1 MVYKP
6 ADTEQANDE
15 TVSATDDTVN
25 KAQPITRDIVNP
37 FAQPE
42 QSTANS
48 TAAVQRAP
56 IASNIPSAI
65 PHQAANAARVTE
77 AAANAVVGAATAM
90 SAAATSEAVS
100 NAAAA
105 GLAAAN
111 ISAQQSTAKAQTERQ
126 PQPVTQQAKPVQ
138 QPTQRPL
145 VPHQQLKSATP
156 VKGLHMIVEAKTAAE
171 GLGIAV
177 DELKNIHEEKNID
190 HASIKTSADK
200 LNKNGITEAILAK
213 VSGKDLERE
222 GYQSLKNHFL
232 RDGDT
237 LIVKSL
243 DRLSRRKID
252 IKKELEYFREHHIRI
267 KILDIPTTMVELPDE
282 QDWIFEMIN
291 NILIEVLASIA
302 EQERITTKR
311 RQSEGIAIAKEAG
324 KHLGR
329 PMIDFPP
336 NWNQFYPE
344 WTSGTITAVAAM
356 RQLGLKRSTFYRLVK
371 QQEEKHETEE

>member
-1 MVYKP
+1 MKKTYGYARVS
-6 ADTEQANDE
+6 TREQHLDRQL
-15 TVSATDDTVN
+15 
-25 KAQPITRDIVNP
+25 KALMDAGVEERDI
-37 FAQPE
+37 
-42 QSTANS
+42 
-48 TAAVQRAP
+48 
-56 IASNIPSAI
+56 
-65 PHQAANAARVTE
+65 
-77 AAANAVVGAATAM
+77 
-90 SAAATSEAVS
+90 
-100 NAAAA
+100 
-105 GLAAAN
+105 
-111 ISAQQSTAKAQTERQ
+111 
-126 PQPVTQQAKPVQ
+126 
-138 QPTQRPL
+138 
-145 VPHQQLKSATP
+145 
-156 VKGLHMIVEAKTAAE
+156 
-171 GLGIAV
+171 
-177 DELKNIHEEKNID
+177 
-190 HASIKTSADK
+190 
-200 LNKNGITEAILAK
+200 ITDK

-311 RQSEGIAIAKEAG
+311 RQSEGIAI
-324 KHLGR
+324 
-329 PMIDFPP
+329 DFPP

>member
-1 MVYKP
+1 MKKTYGYARVS
-6 ADTEQANDE
+6 TREQHLDRQL
-15 TVSATDDTVN
+15 
-25 KAQPITRDIVNP
+25 KALMDAGVEERDI
-37 FAQPE
+37 
-42 QSTANS
+42 
-48 TAAVQRAP
+48 
-56 IASNIPSAI
+56 
-65 PHQAANAARVTE
+65 
-77 AAANAVVGAATAM
+77 
-90 SAAATSEAVS
+90 
-100 NAAAA
+100 
-105 GLAAAN
+105 
-111 ISAQQSTAKAQTERQ
+111 
-126 PQPVTQQAKPVQ
+126 
-138 QPTQRPL
+138 
-145 VPHQQLKSATP
+145 
-156 VKGLHMIVEAKTAAE
+156 
-171 GLGIAV
+171 
-177 DELKNIHEEKNID
+177 
-190 HASIKTSADK
+190 
-200 LNKNGITEAILAK
+200 ITDK

-267 KILDIPTTMVELPDE
+267 KILDIPTTMVELPEE
-282 QDWIFEMIN
+282 QDWIF
-291 NILIEVLASIA
+291 ASIA

-344 WTSGTITAVAAM
+344 WKSGTITAVAAM